1 MMNTK
6 KNEELNKGT
15 YIIAELISRP
25 NASNGKYRLCRLD
38 QLESENLCKINDN
51 DIFFLESLQVRANS
65 ADKIIAEA
73 EEQGRNTND
82 PDVMKE
88 LGEKINALGKLIHR
102 SEAVMTAVFVS
113 LRLIAYYAIAI
124 GIWSLVFKKSFWTFS
139 LYGSIAGLIIS
150 LLFVA
155 PVISSQRTKER
166 IRDIVFGAG
175 SLVGNFGIII
185 GLVGLVAWIIRL
197 IFF

>member
-1 MMNTK
+1 MNTK
-6 KNEELNKGT
+6 KNEELNKGRDI
-15 YIIAELISRP
+15 YAELISRP

-38 QLESENLCKINDN
+38 QLESKNLFKISVS
-51 DIFFLESLQVRANS
+51 DIFFLESLQVRADS

-73 EEQGRNTND
+73 EEQGRNTTD

-88 LGEKINALGKLIHR
+88 LGEKINALGELIHR
-102 SEAVMTAVFVS
+102 SQAIMTAVFVTF
-113 LRLIAYYAIAI
+113 RLIAYYAIAI
-124 GIWSLVFKKSFWTFS
+124 GIWSLVFKKSFLVFS

-155 PVISSQRTKER
+155 PVVSTQRTRER
-166 IRDIVFGAG
+166 IRVIVDGVG
-175 SLVGNFGIII
+175 LLIGNFGIII

>member
-1 MMNTK
+1 MKTN
-6 KNEELNKGT
+6 NKGRDIKADL
-15 YIIAELISRP
+15 YSRA
-25 NASNGKYRLCRLD
+25 NALNGKYRAC
-38 QLESENLCKINDN
+38 QLFYLENLNEVKDT
-51 DIFFLESLQVRANS
+51 DVFFLESLQVRANS
-65 ADKIIAEA
+65 ADRIIVEA
-73 EEQGRNTND
+73 EEQGLYTND

-88 LGEKINALGKLIHR
+88 LGEKINALGELIHR
-102 SEAVMTAVFVS
+102 SQAVMTAVFVS

-124 GIWSLVFKKSFWTFS
+124 GIWSLVFNKNFLGFS
-139 LYGSIAGLIIS
+139 LYGSIAGFIIS

-155 PVISSQRTKER
+155 PVISTQRTRER

-185 GLVGLVAWIIRL
+185 GLIGLVAWIIKL